1 MAGGL
6 KIELVLENH
15 KELAA
20 ALERLSDLPEFFSP
34 AFSAWTID
42 TTSRR
47 LAGMGNYPPPPA
59 GSTYERTGEF
69 GTSWSTDEMAPSQV
83 EFLNTTDYGALVA
96 GEEQAWFHRGRW
108 WVAIKRIEEDIPV
121 LLTYLEKALA
131 EWKL

>member
-1 MAGGL
+1 M
-6 KIELVLENH
+6 KIEFTVEND

-42 TTSRR
+42 TTARR
-47 LAGMGNYPPPPA
+47 LAGMGNYPPPPS

-69 GTSWSTDEMAPSQV
+69 GSSWDTAELRPSEV
-83 EFLNTTDYGALVA
+83 EFLNLAPYADLVA
-96 GEEQAWFHRGRW
+96 GEEQAWMHRGRW

-121 LLTYLEKALA
+121 LLAYLEKALS